1 MDYQTLT
8 VAITD
13 RIGHVTLNR
22 PDLRNAFNE
31 QSIAELAL
39 AFDEL
44 GRNELV
50 RAIVLAAHA
59 PIAAPSYGVF
69 RM

>member
-1 MDYQTLT
+1 MNYETLT
-8 VAITD
+8 VVIND
-13 RIGHVTLNR
+13 RIAHVTLNR

-31 QSIAELAL
+31 RSIAELAL

-50 RAIVLAAHA
+50 RAVVLARTARPSA
-59 PIAAPSYGVF
+59 PA
-69 RM
+69 RT